1 MKTSY
6 DVAVIGGGP
15 IGSNIAASLSQKGYN
30 VVVIEQKKEIG
41 VPLQCA
47 GLVSKRVFNLVDIPL
62 ESVMQNKLYGAYLH
76 SPRDRMVQIGDDKP
90 HAFAIDR
97 VTFDKRLA
105 EQAQERGAEYLL
117 NTRAY
122 NIKRKENAVEIQ
134 VKHCNETFAITS
146 KLLIGADGSKSTVRK
161 IFNFPQPQ
169 EMLLGA
175 GAEVEHV
182 DLDPKF
188 VHVFLGR
195 EIAPGFFAWI
205 IPINR
210 DGTKARIGLCSTKPL
225 SKTLKSYFTTLFN
238 YPSTRPFLEQAVVTR
253 FLGGSI
259 PLGVLR
265 ETVADNVML
274 VGDAAAQV
282 KPLSGGGIYTGLL
295 SSKHCT
301 SVAEEALEEN
311 NLTRKRLREYYDL
324 WTQELKREIMFGMRV
339 RRRYVQMND
348 EEIENHF
355 TYLQD
360 DIILSI
366 ISQYGDIDYPSRLVF
381 PLVRSSPKLLRLLP
395 KFIHLFL

>member
-6 DVAVIGGGP
+6 DIMVVGGGP
-15 IGSNIAASLSQKGYN
+15 IGSNIAASLSQKGYD

-41 VPLQCA
+41 IPLQCA
-47 GLVSKRVFNLVDIPL
+47 GLVSKRVFNLVDTPL
-62 ESVMQNKLYGAYLH
+62 EAVMQNKLYGAYLH
-76 SPRDRMVQIGDDKP
+76 SPRGRMVQIGDDKP

-97 VTFDKRLA
+97 ITFDRRLA

-122 NIKRKENAVEIQ
+122 NIKRKDNAVEIQ
-134 VKHCNETFAITS
+134 VKQGNETVNITS
-146 KLLIGADGSKSTVRK
+146 KLLIGADGARSTVRK
-161 IFNFPQPQ
+161 TLNFPQPQ
-169 EMLLGA
+169 ETLLGV

-182 DLDPKF
+182 YLDPKF

-195 EIAPGFFAWI
+195 RIAPGFFAWI
-205 IPINR
+205 IPISK

-225 SKTLKSYFTTLFN
+225 SKTLKSYFHSLFN
-238 YPSTRPFLEQAVVTR
+238 YPSTQPFLEQAVVTR

-301 SVAEEALEEN
+301 SVAEKAIEEN
-311 NLTRKRLREYYDL
+311 NLTKKRLREYHNQ

-339 RRRYVQMND
+339 RRRYVQMDD

-355 TYLQD
+355 TYLED
-360 DIILSI
+360 DAILSV
-366 ISQYGDIDYPSRLVF
+366 ISQYGDIDYPSRLLF
-381 PLVRSSPKLLRLLP
+381 PLIRGSPKLLRLLP